1 MKCDLCGNE
10 NAKYK
15 YYEVNSDTVREINI
29 CEKCAREKGVDIK
42 NKEDSI
48 VSKTAICSNC
58 GLTFRDFKDTRRLGC
73 VDCYKNFEEQIKV
86 FLTEFQLGF
95 KHKGKEPVR
104 NSKVILMK
112 KEIFEMK
119 KELENFVED
128 EKFEEAVKL
137 RDKIESRK
145 KELKVIRKKND

>member
-29 CEKCAREKGVDIK
+29 CEKCAREKGVDVK
-42 NKEDSI
+42 NKEES
-48 VSKTAICSNC
+48 VVVKAAMCPNC
-58 GLTFRDFKDTRRLGC
+58 GLTFIDFKDTRRLGC
-73 VDCYKNFEEQIKV
+73 IDCYKNFREQIKA
-86 FLTEFQLGF
+86 FLTEFQLGLTN
-95 KHKGKEPVR
+95 KGKEPVK

-112 KEIFEMK
+112 KEILEMK

-128 EKFEEAVKL
+128 EKFEEAVQL

-145 KELKVIRKKND
+145 KELRAIRKKND